1 MIKYIMILV
10 VGLSVSLPV
19 AVQAGSAPPPPAT
32 VVVLKC
38 CMDDGDIV
46 VASTS
51 ANGGLGGCAILQTC
65 AVCIQACLDLGLD
78 LEQINVSSNV
88 EDSCS
93 WYHFFDN
100 DRRDSDR

>member
-10 VGLSVSLPV
+10 FGLSLFLPV
-19 AVQAGSAPPPPAT
+19 VVQAGTPAT

-38 CMDDGDIV
+38 CMDDGDIS

-51 ANGGLGGCAILQTC
+51 ANGGLGGCAIEQTC

-88 EDSCS
+88 EASCS
-93 WYHFFDN
+93 WYHFFEDKK
-100 DRRDSDR
+100 DSFR